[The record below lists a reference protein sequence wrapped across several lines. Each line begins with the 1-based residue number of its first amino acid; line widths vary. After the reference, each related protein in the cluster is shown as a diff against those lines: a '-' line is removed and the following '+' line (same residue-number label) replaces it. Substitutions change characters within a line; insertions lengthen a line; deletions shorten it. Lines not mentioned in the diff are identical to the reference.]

1 MTCETVQTQLC
12 ALTDGELS
20 SFSARRVCRH
30 LDACPSCAAASAAV
44 QTLTT
49 RARALPERPAP
60 SPTLEAR
67 IAAALPPVLPR
78 KPTPKPRWQPAL
90 AAALTAAALAA
101 ALLLPG
107 SPTRPLPA
115 FADVET
121 AMSRVKYVS
130 WTMTTHFYRGHERKN
145 EHPLK
150 AAFWVRRS
158 PPAFAIKTEN
168 WPIGASWRLFDKRGS
183 FTRTPRLEHYGI
195 SYNEPRPIA
204 QRVTQTIRGLTEM
217 PTDANSSLKADRWAM
232 HATATPWRKREE
244 TLTGKSV
251 MRFDRLVTTP
261 GHLSQGENAKERIFM
276 LGQRDTQT
284 IWVDAKTLHVVRTER
299 RLLAQDGFPRAV
311 TVLTNFRYDEP
322 PPAGVFDWSPPKG
335 AKVTVSGTP
344 QKK

>member
-12 ALTDGELS
+12 ALSDGELS
-20 SFSARRVCRH
+20 SFSARRVRRH

-49 RARALPERPAP
+49 RARALPERPTP
-60 SPTLEAR
+60 PTLEAR

-78 KPTPKPRWQPAL
+78 KPTPKLRWQPAL

-101 ALLLPG
+101 VLLLPG
-107 SPTRPLPA
+107 SPARPLPV
-115 FADVET
+115 FADVEKT
-121 AMSRVKYVS
+121 MANVKYVS
-130 WTMTTHFYRGHERKN
+130 WTMTTHFYRGHERVN

-150 AAFWVRRS
+150 AAFWVRRN
-158 PPAFAIKTEN
+158 PPAFAMRSEN
-168 WPIGASWRLFDKRGS
+168 WPMGASWYLYDKRGS
-183 FTRTPRLEHYGI
+183 FTHTPRLERYGI

-232 HATATPWRKREE
+232 HATATPWRRRQE
-244 TLTGKSV
+244 TLGGKSV
-251 MRFDRLVTTP
+251 LRFDREVVMP
-261 GHLSQGENAKERIFM
+261 GHEVRGSSAQRRIFIPE
-276 LGQRDTQT
+276 QRTAST
-284 IWVDAKTLHVVRTER
+284 IWVDAQRLRVVKSE
-299 RLLAQDGFPRAV
+299 
-311 TVLTNFRYDEP
+311 TVGTRQSRIISRSILFDFRYDEP

-335 AKVTVSGTP
+335 VKVTVSGTP